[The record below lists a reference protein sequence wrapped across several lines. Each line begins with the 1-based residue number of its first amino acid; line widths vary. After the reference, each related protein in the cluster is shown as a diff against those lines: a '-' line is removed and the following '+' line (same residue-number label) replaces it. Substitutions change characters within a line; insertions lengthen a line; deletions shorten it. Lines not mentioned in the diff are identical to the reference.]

1 MLETHSYGA
10 VLYRKA
16 GGHILFLLLKHANG
30 GHWSLAKGHPEGS
43 ETEEQTALREI
54 LEETG
59 LRVKLKK
66 KFREEITYSPYSGV
80 QKRVVFFL
88 AKTKKKKVWL
98 QEKEI
103 LNSAWLELEDALKLI
118 SHSDVSEVL
127 QKAADYLSSKRTP
140 APANP

>member
-1 MLETHSYGA
+1 MVETHSYGA

-16 GGHILFLLLKHANG
+16 GGRILFLLLKHANG
-30 GHWSLAKGHPEGS
+30 GHWSLAKGHAEGS

-59 LRVKLKK
+59 LRVRLKK
-66 KFREEITYSPYSGV
+66 DFRQEISYSPFPGV

-88 AKTKKKKVWL
+88 AKTKKKKVSL

-118 SHSDVSEVL
+118 SHSDLSEVL
-127 QKAADYLSSKRTP
+127 QKTADYLSHKKKP
-140 APANP
+140 APTSR